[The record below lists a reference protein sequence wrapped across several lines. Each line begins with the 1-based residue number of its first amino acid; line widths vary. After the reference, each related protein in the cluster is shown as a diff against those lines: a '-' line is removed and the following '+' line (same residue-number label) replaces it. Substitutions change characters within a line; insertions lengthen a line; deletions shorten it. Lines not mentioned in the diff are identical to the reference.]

1 MAKTQTTDN
10 DSMVDERRRWR
21 QWWRRWRWQV
31 GRGGGRR
38 WILAS
43 TQAPNSQN

>member
-21 QWWRRWRWQV
+21 QWWQV

-43 TQAPNSQN
+43 TQAPNSLN